1 MRLQRRITL
10 HFSIQF
16 VMLFVS
22 VFIFFIFLLV
32 LVANLLTKVELNAN
46 TVDGLVET
54 IPSRMVI
61 KDNEVEIDEKWSKLL
76 NENDMW
82 MQIID
87 KEGHVIYSKHTPSA
101 LKESYTINE
110 LLQIE
115 ETREVEHYPVH
126 TYYDSWMNGEYY
138 FLFGF
143 QHNYRDTLGKWY
155 TSYNDQG
162 YVDEKALPALEKK
175 LQPFNGYIQIFEKG
189 ELIQSIGT
197 NEEEQLGHLDI
208 IGRIYEPGKHPTRV
222 EVYNDS
228 ETGISW
234 ILHLPGKES
243 PKPTWIFSS
252 QETQILL
259 IAILISL
266 FLTIMFSIWNGY
278 RYGRPLLLFVNWLER
293 MGKERYDEVLT
304 EKEKK
309 KVFKKKGKTRYRY
322 RLYQEV
328 FQSFYHMADKLNS
341 AERERVRLEQL
352 REEWMAGISH
362 DLRTPLSTIQGYG
375 HMLESNKYDFSAG
388 ELEEIGKTIR
398 KKGDYMLEL
407 VNDFSLVFQL
417 KNSGITLNKS
427 SLELNHFVR
436 KVVAK
441 FKEDFTL
448 SEYSFECIGM
458 ENSTYIPLDP
468 KWFTR
473 VLDNLIYNAIKHNPP
488 DTRVTVRLLRTE
500 ESVNIQI
507 EDNGI
512 GMDEEAVRNLFGR
525 YYRGTNTNEKSD
537 GLGLGMSIAKAIVEL
552 HDGDLVV
559 ASEVGKGTTITIAL
573 PVAIDSAKQKESIA
587 L

>member
-143 QHNYRDTLGKWY
+143 QHNYRNTLGKWY

-573 PVAIDSAKQKESIA
+573 PVAIDPAK
-587 L
+587 

>member
-61 KDNEVEIDEKWSKLL
+61 QDNEVEIDEKWSKLL

-101 LKESYTINE
+101 LKQSYTINQ

-143 QHNYRDTLGKWY
+143 QHNYRNTLGEWFA
-155 TSYNDQG
+155 SYNDQG
-162 YVDEKALPALEKK
+162 RVDEKALPALEKK

-243 PKPTWIFSS
+243 SKPTWIFSS

>member
-61 KDNEVEIDEKWSKLL
+61 QDNEVEIDEKWSKLL

-101 LKESYTINE
+101 LKQSYTINQ

-143 QHNYRDTLGKWY
+143 QHNYRNTLGEWFA
-155 TSYNDQG
+155 SYNDQG
-162 YVDEKALPALEKK
+162 RVDEKALPALEKK

-243 PKPTWIFSS
+243 SKPTWIFSS

-512 GMDEEAVRNLFGR
+512 GMDEEAVKNLFGR